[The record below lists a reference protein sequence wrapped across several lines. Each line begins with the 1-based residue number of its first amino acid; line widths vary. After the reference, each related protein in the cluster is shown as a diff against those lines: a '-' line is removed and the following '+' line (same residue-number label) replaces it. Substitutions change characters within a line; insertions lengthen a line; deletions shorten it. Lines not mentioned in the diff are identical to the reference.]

1 MAGEAAARA
10 ALKSALAARFGEDVA
25 VPGHVDGLDTLAR
38 IAAHRTHRTYAAS
51 AVAPELVRLLAA
63 VALSAPS
70 KSDLQQAD
78 IVEVTDPAL
87 RRALAELVP
96 AMPWVAAAPAFLV
109 VCGNGRRLLEASAL
123 HGETFANEH
132 LDHFFNASVDAA
144 LVLQNLIVAAEA
156 VGLGTCP
163 ISVIRNHAA
172 QVSDLLSLPAH
183 VFPVAGLCL
192 GWPAEEGRLSPRLP
206 LTQTLHRNR
215 HDETSGGTLAAALR
229 AYDRRRGIAEGYD
242 PDGADFIGWSRAK
255 ARMYAETQREDFGL
269 FIEGKGFRLV

>member
-1 MAGEAAARA
+1 MSSAEAKRG
-10 ALKSALAARFGEDVA
+10 LESALAARFGEPIE
-25 VPGHVDGLDTLAR
+25 VPGELDGLETLAR
-38 IAAHRTHRTYAAS
+38 LAAHRTHRTYQNRPVDPA
-51 AVAPELVRLLAA
+51 LMRLLAA

-78 IVEVTDPAL
+78 IVVVSDAGK
-87 RRALAELVP
+87 RAAIAKLIP
-96 AMPWVAAAPAFLV
+96 KMPWIAESAAFLV

-123 HGETFANEH
+123 HGQTFANDH

-172 QVSDLLSLPAH
+172 KVSNLLELPER

-192 GWPAEEGRLSPRLP
+192 GWPAEPRRISPRLP
-206 LTQTLHRNR
+206 LSQTLHQDR
-215 HDETSGGTLAAALR
+215 HDDSALTE
-229 AYDRRRGIAEGYD
+229 AMTDYDRRRGVAEGYD
-242 PDGADFIGWSRAK
+242 PDSTDFRGWSEAK
-255 ARMYAETQREDFGL
+255 ARMYAETQRRDFGA
-269 FIEGKGFRLV
+269 FVEARGFRLI